1 MLWRSSRRGGVGEK
15 EWELAPGQGMSRV
28 QTKIVNC
35 ARNAWKKNFIFSLVH
50 IRKMVPRRMFLAL
63 FLAIAVGIFAVQMM
77 KSTQIPATEKNNE
90 AEKATTMFSHES
102 NEELGVSMASRNESL
117 TAVEERDENNT
128 TGDQNPTA
136 KEDVGRDEYNTSVVS
151 VYQCLQIKTE
161 LEPFNLLMALN
172 QSTYQV
178 ADFTTLNIEE
188 IRQCLNF
195 LEVFQ
200 QQVSQI

>member
-1 MLWRSSRRGGVGEK
+1 M
-15 EWELAPGQGMSRV
+15 A
-28 QTKIVNC
+28 
-35 ARNAWKKNFIFSLVH
+35 
-50 IRKMVPRRMFLAL
+50 PRRKFLAL
-63 FLAIAVGIFAVQMM
+63 LLAIAVGIFAVQMM
-77 KSTQIPATEKNNE
+77 KSTQIPATENNDE
-90 AEKATTMFSHES
+90 AEHNATTIFSHES
-102 NEELGVSMASRNESL
+102 NEELGDYMASRKESL
-117 TAVEERDENNT
+117 TAEERDENNS

-136 KEDVGRDEYNTSVVS
+136 KEDVGRDESNTSVVS

-172 QSTYQV
+172 ESTYQV

-200 QQVSQI
+200 HQVSQI